1 MNSEIFADY
10 KDAVDREQLQEI
22 LGIGKSLAY
31 KLLQS
36 GEIKSKKLV
45 ENIEFQNN
53 ILLNIYKVIKIIKC

>member
-36 GEIKSKKLV
+36 GEIKSKKV
-45 ENIEFQNN
+45 GREYRIPKQYIIEYLQGN
-53 ILLNIYKVIKIIKC
+53 

>member
-1 MNSEIFADY
+1 MNNNIFADY

-36 GEIKSKKLV
+36 GEIKSKKV
-45 ENIEFQNN
+45 GREYRIPKQYIIEYLQCN
-53 ILLNIYKVIKIIKC
+53 

>member
-1 MNSEIFADY
+1 MNKNIFADY

-36 GEIKSKKLV
+36 GEIKSKKV
-45 ENIEFQNN
+45 GREYRIPKQYIIEYLQGN
-53 ILLNIYKVIKIIKC
+53 